1 MRTSRP
7 VLVALTAAFVALAA
21 GVAIAGIK
29 VQIDHDQTFD
39 FTTLHAWTW
48 FPKGPGNAV
57 KIITED
63 DDSAAFKK
71 EVEPRIMDIVQAEL
85 GRRGFTAPAAGAEP
99 DFYVTYYA
107 LVVVGSSDQYMGQF
121 VNAAQ
126 WGLPPMTP
134 STTSLKVYPRGSL
147 ILDVTSRATN
157 EVVWR
162 GVAQAELKWDE
173 PQDKRE
179 ARVREAVKQLLKK
192 FPPKGGKKSSS

>member
-1 MRTSRP
+1 MSATRRLP
-7 VLVALTAAFVALAA
+7 IALMTAFVALAA
-21 GVAIAGIK
+21 GVALAGIK
-29 VQIDHDQTFD
+29 VQVDHDPAFD
-39 FTTLHAWTW
+39 FTPLHTWTW
-48 FPKGPGNAV
+48 HPKGPGNAV

-71 EVEPRIMDIVQAEL
+71 EVEPKIMNIVESEFT
-85 GRRGFTAPAAGAEP
+85 RRGFARPAGTEP

-107 LVVVGSSDQYMGQF
+107 LVTVGNSEQYMGQF

-126 WGLPPMTP
+126 WGLPPVTP

-147 ILDVTSRATN
+147 ILDVTSRTTN

-162 GVAQAELKWDE
+162 GVAQAELKWDD

-179 ARVREAVKQLLKK
+179 KRVREAVQELLKK
-192 FPPKGGKKSSS
+192 FPPKSGKNR

>member
-1 MRTSRP
+1 MRTSPP
-7 VLVALTAAFVALAA
+7 VRVAITAAFIALAA

-29 VQIDHDQTFD
+29 VQVDHDQAFD

-48 FPKGPGNAV
+48 HPKGPGNAV

-71 EVEPRIMDIVQAEL
+71 QVEPRIMNIVETAL
-85 GRRGFTAPAAGAEP
+85 VKRGFTNPAAGSEP

-107 LVVVGSSDQYMGQF
+107 LVTVGSSDQYMGQF

-147 ILDVTSRATN
+147 ILDITSRATN

-162 GVAQAELKWDE
+162 GVAQAEMKWDD

-179 ARVREAVKQLLKK
+179 RRVRDAVDELLKK
-192 FPPKGGKKSSS
+192 FPPKPGKKP